1 MCVCV
6 WGGTYQ
12 GVTGVMVPAKRVW
25 KIQNL
30 SGTEV
35 EMDTKVFDTRDTM
48 DENGADEVFN
58 SITELHRSIPEFR
71 RPGSSFENVRSLFL
85 FSRMVIIPFCYIIKK
100 YTPK

>member
-1 MCVCV
+1 
-6 WGGTYQ
+6 
-12 GVTGVMVPAKRVW
+12 MVPAKRVW

-71 RPGSSFENVRSLFL
+71 RPW
-85 FSRMVIIPFCYIIKK
+85 VIF
-100 YTPK
+100 